1 MSTITTRPKRCASSG
16 SMGNS
21 SETQYPPQSTWS
33 SAMPCR
39 ETSHKSSADKP
50 VGPRPAPQRSEG
62 KMPTLEGVNPGDF
75 EVDDSNIERDS
86 HVALHHRLEPH
97 EPILP
102 CPYPFVALSPSK
114 DQPRS
119 GFPKHNVGSWLQ
131 LVALYMGLGA
141 FWPPWPWS

>member
-1 MSTITTRPKRCASSG
+1 
-16 SMGNS
+16 
-21 SETQYPPQSTWS
+21 
-33 SAMPCR
+33 
-39 ETSHKSSADKP
+39 
-50 VGPRPAPQRSEG
+50 
-62 KMPTLEGVNPGDF
+62 MPTLEGVNPGDF

-141 FWPPWPWS
+141 FWPPWPMFTYCVIAYAPCSHNDQGPLCA